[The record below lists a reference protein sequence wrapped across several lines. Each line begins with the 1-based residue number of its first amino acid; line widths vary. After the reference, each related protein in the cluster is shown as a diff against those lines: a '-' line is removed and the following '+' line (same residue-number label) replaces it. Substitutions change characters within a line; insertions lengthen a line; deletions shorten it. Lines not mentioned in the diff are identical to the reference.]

1 MDPEY
6 LDPDKELQTFLSQ
19 QPAERRQE
27 TLNRFLGCVD
37 EILTDYR
44 STYKSPRDALRAAID
59 DGEEYAELYG
69 ENRLSLLIDQFVI
82 QELYFRTLH

>member
-44 STYKSPRDALRAAID
+44 ST
-59 DGEEYAELYG
+59 
-69 ENRLSLLIDQFVI
+69 
-82 QELYFRTLH
+82 